1 MTASPYMACWIA
13 ALRVSMLHCAR
24 ANIMYREPWRLTS
37 TSQMPALKVIIGRI
51 DMVVGLL
58 EDKDE
63 CRIGS
68 VNKSRKESVQCQGG
82 C

>member
-1 MTASPYMACWIA
+1 
-13 ALRVSMLHCAR
+13 
-24 ANIMYREPWRLTS
+24 
-37 TSQMPALKVIIGRI
+37 MPALKVIIGRI

-63 CRIGS
+63 CKIGS
-68 VNKSRKESVQCQGG
+68 VNKGGKESVQCQRG